1 LGFGGNGITFSAI
14 ATQVLQRQLCG
25 LPDPDQDLFRLG

>member
-1 LGFGGNGITFSAI
+1 MGFGGSGITFNAI
-14 ATQVLQRQLCG
+14 AAEMIQRAILG